1 VSNKVN
7 SLIPKDTRADVRKN
21 STLTQNFNHI
31 WLVRSINEGTMKQI
45 QLFDYYVLGKALESL
60 FEVNSATLENDAG
73 FTAMAACKQLDEVI
87 RPDSVF
93 LAGTRRVAQSLKKTL
108 IAMFGDGIQNGL
120 PVFWNEESEET
131 LGGRAGVIVDAV
143 QAFETVFK
151 NDSPSMSTFSTERK
165 GIYWMEGLI
174 DHADEHLPEPV
185 CKFLPEQGRKDIKA
199 AGRCLAFNIPT
210 ATAFHMWRALEVV
223 FGAYFFSITGKTFK
237 DAKVPRNWGKYI
249 EALVHVG
256 ADRKITEN
264 LDHIR
269 AEYRNPVMHPNVN
282 VSPEMAFT
290 LFGIGFSAITQVM
303 QALLS
308 QPFAADALALKAEE
322 QYD

>member
-1 VSNKVN
+1 MSSHPNAQILKA
-7 SLIPKDTRADVRKN
+7 SRDSVRLN

-31 WLVRSINEGTMKQI
+31 WVVRSINEGTMKQI
-45 QLFDYYVLGKALESL
+45 QLFDYYLLGKAIEPIFQVKGESL
-60 FEVNSATLENDAG
+60 VNAAG
-73 FTAMAACKQLDEVI
+73 FDAIAACLRLKEVA
-87 RPDSVF
+87 RKDSVF
-93 LAGTRRVAQSLKKTL
+93 LPGTRRAAESLMRGL
-108 IAMFGDGIQNGL
+108 IDLFGDGIQDGL
-120 PVFWNEESEET
+120 PVFWDEKSDEQ
-131 LGGRAGVIVDAV
+131 LQGREQAILDAAA
-143 QAFETVFK
+143 AFETVFN
-151 NDSPSMSTFSTERK
+151 NDSPSMSVFSAERK

-174 DHADEHLPEPV
+174 DHADEHLPESV
-185 CKFLPEQGRKDIKA
+185 SKSLPEQARKDIKA

-210 ATAFHMWRALEVV
+210 ATAFHIWRSLEVV

-249 EALVHVG
+249 EALVHAG
-256 ADRKITEN
+256 ADAKITQN

-282 VSPEMAFT
+282 VSADEAFT

-303 QALLS
+303 EAIGP
-308 QPFAADALALKAEE
+308 QPYAKEALALKVDT